1 MSLCLKDGM
10 RASLAAIALG
20 LATTSSIAGTIGVPE
35 MQIWMQVNDN
45 NMIPYTPAGFQNP
58 DGTYTYNGYYEG
70 EGFDLDFDAIAD
82 TDPFINNT
90 VAVTNTSG
98 STNTYTFIV
107 MLPTISITG
116 GTVMGASIGGSVTD
130 ANFSGGATL
139 GSAGG
144 PVFTGLIDGSAAP
157 GATLLN
163 DPYSSPAV
171 PFAGGTSNILATS
184 FGLPGPSFPGPDVL
198 GSIGIQLKF
207 TLTAGDT
214 AAITSFFIVEPVP
227 APAAFALLGLAGLA
241 GSRRRRS

>member
-1 MSLCLKDGM
+1 VSMCLNFGM

-20 LATTSSIAGTIGVPE
+20 LTTTSSIAGTIGVPE

-45 NMIPYTPAGFQNP
+45 DMIPYTPAGFQNP

-70 EGFDLDFDAIAD
+70 SGFDLDFDAIAD
-82 TDPFINNT
+82 IDPFINNT

-107 MLPTISITG
+107 MLPTIAITG

-130 ANFSGGATL
+130 ANFDGSATL
-139 GSAGG
+139 GSAGE
-144 PVFTGLIDGSAAP
+144 PIFTGLIDGSAAP

-163 DPYSSPAV
+163 DPYASPAV

-184 FGLPGPSFPGPDVL
+184 FGLPGPSFPGPDLL

-207 TLTAGDT
+207 TLTPGDT

-227 APAAFALLGLAGLA
+227 APAALALLGLAGLA